1 MGKAARMAVHYNQF
15 QKLQTLMLQM
25 GAAQFRPEVIQHV
38 EAFAEVL
45 YITEQTAHKEQMVL
59 NKEIPP
65 AYKEWKDLTQAVQE
79 ERRRHA
85 RLILANHMIIPLRR
99 DEPAPAET
107 PPSVAEEPKGEN
119 LNGPTP

>member
-45 YITEQTAHKEQMVL
+45 YITEQTAHKEQSL
-59 NKEIPP
+59 LAKEIPP
-65 AYKEWKDLTQAVQE
+65 AYKEWKDLTQAARE
-79 ERRRHA
+79 ERRCHA
-85 RLILANHMIIPLRR
+85 RLLLANHMIIPLRR
-99 DEPAPAET
+99 EDPIPTESAPDAPIEQPQT
-107 PPSVAEEPKGEN
+107 P
-119 LNGPTP
+119 